1 MRMLFDRI
9 PELEVF
15 PSALALRRI
24 DASRNMRRFYRL
36 SIQRD
41 LFGRASLVR
50 EWGRIGTRGQS
61 LVESYSDEGEAAKSL
76 QRLAALKQRRGY
88 TP

>member
-1 MRMLFDRI
+1 MFDALSQS
-9 PELEVF
+9 EA
-15 PSALALRRI
+15 SATALALRRI
-24 DASRNMRRFYRL
+24 DSSRNMRRFYRM

-61 LVESYSDEGEAAKSL
+61 LVESHSDEAEAISSL
-76 QRLAALKQRRGY
+76 LRLAAVKQRRGY
-88 TP
+88 VP

>member
-1 MRMLFDRI
+1 MFDARSQS
-9 PELEVF
+9 EA
-15 PSALALRRI
+15 SATALALRRF
-24 DASRNMRRFYRL
+24 DSSRNMRRFYRM

-41 LFGRASLVR
+41 LFGQASLVR

-61 LVESYSDEGEAAKSL
+61 LVESHGDEGEAVKSL

-88 TP
+88 AP